1 MDYFEMMVYLG
12 VIGIAT
18 VSVLTVVWLMVR
30 SMFPKKRKAVSRQ
43 RQLARVR
50 ELKELAEVKKPAQLE
65 APAEI
70 KESKKDKKKKKKEKE
85 KNEKL
90 LRLKE
95 YSDDRLMEEGKEDKV
110 KPKKSKDK
118 QDRETEPAPVMMD
131 LDAAAEKAKT
141 EEGEEGETSEIPMPD
156 LNAGDLENLPSLDT
170 LVESTDEPEAQ
181 LDTDALMSVFDVGE
195 EVDSDQAELA
205 ASLFDVD
212 VQNIGDLS
220 TEISSILTVM
230 KPK

>member
-1 MDYFEMMVYLG
+1 MDYFEMTVYLG
-12 VIGIAT
+12 IVGAAT
-18 VSVLTVVWLMVR
+18 VSVLTAIWLMVR
-30 SMFPKKRKAVSRQ
+30 SMVPKKSRVSRQ

-50 ELKELAEVKKPAQLE
+50 EVKEIAEGRRPAQLE
-65 APAEI
+65 APAENR
-70 KESKKDKKKKKKEKE
+70 KDKKKKKKDKE

-90 LRLKE
+90 LKLKDYPDSRL
-95 YSDDRLMEEGKEDKV
+95 LEEGKEADEKPR
-110 KPKKSKDK
+110 KPKGK
-118 QDRETEPAPVMMD
+118 QNRDPEPAPVMAN
-131 LDAAAEKAKT
+131 LDAAAEKAEN
-141 EEGEEGETSEIPMPD
+141 EEGDIPMPD

-195 EVDSDQAELA
+195 EVDSDMAELA
-205 ASLFDVD
+205 SSLFDVD

-220 TEISSILTVM
+220 SEISTILAEM